1 MLQPENMELEH
12 AKLSARET
20 DVLELV
26 AGGLTNMQVAD
37 RLGIGVHGV
46 KFHLASIYRKLEVGN
61 RTQAAGVYLRS
72 RGG

>member
-1 MLQPENMELEH
+1 MLQPDEMELGH

-26 AGGLTNMQVAD
+26 ASGLTNMQVAD